1 MSNGREGFNLKSAIQ
16 DIGLGKQRII
26 QKMFTKA
33 AGKGEDVVEDILEAI
48 SRKMGEGVEG
58 IAKNPLAKGAKAIA
72 PWVVGLFN
80 PAAGTGTKV
89 ALEAWDTHAKH
100 QQFQKL
106 ISEMG
111 GIGNLPGWARG
122 SFLENYIKDAISQS
136 RSEGVG
142 GLKQKQKISDI
153 VGGVSTVMS
162 ALPFFQGKG
171 GEDIAE
177 DAFKDQAERF
187 ARESIAKQQ
196 KEGFFNIAAGTVE
209 EQIKARAAEH
219 SQKLMAE
226 ALKEQASKVGT
237 SPDIIK
243 AISEK
248 FTGIEGLPDMMTK
261 PMFGSEKLKS
271 LSIPSLGITGKTFG
285 KHSPITPW
293 NIGGPTLQNELIKYL
308 EPKKVQPSF
317 VGIDAPQI
325 SQRRRYGGR

>member
-1 MSNGREGFNLKSAIQ
+1 MSNGRTGFSLDQAVK
-16 DIGLGKQRII
+16 DKGWGKQRKI

-33 AGKGEDVVEDILEAI
+33 AEKGEDVVEDLLEAI
-48 SRKMGEGVEG
+48 TKKMDEGVEG
-58 IAKNPLAKGAKAIA
+58 FFKGPIGKGSKALLPLLNFLL
-72 PWVVGLFN
+72 PGL
-80 PAAGTGTKV
+80 GTGASVAAEALDTSTK
-89 ALEAWDTHAKH
+89 HR
-100 QQFQKL
+100 QFKDL
-106 ISEMG
+106 MNELG
-111 GIGNLPGWARG
+111 GMGNLPGWARG

-136 RSEGVG
+136 RGQGIE

-153 VGGVSTVMS
+153 VGGVSTVV
-162 ALPFFQGKG
+162 AGLPFLQGKG

-177 DAFKDQAERF
+177 DAFTEGAKEVAEK
-187 ARESIAKQQ
+187 SVQ
-196 KEGFFNIAAGTVE
+196 K
-209 EQIKARAAEH
+209 QIKEKGAE
-219 SQKLMAE
+219 SLGMSIEELIDKRTEDIIENRMKN

-293 NIGGPTLQNELIKYL
+293 NIAGPTLQNELIKYL

-325 SQRRRYGGR
+325 SQRKRYGGR